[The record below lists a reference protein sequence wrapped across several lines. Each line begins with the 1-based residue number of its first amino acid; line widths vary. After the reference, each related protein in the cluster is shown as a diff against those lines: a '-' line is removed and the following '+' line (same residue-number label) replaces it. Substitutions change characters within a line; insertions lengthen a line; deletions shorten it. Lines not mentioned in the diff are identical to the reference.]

1 MCIRDRLA
9 AMLHEDHEIV
19 TLICGEGASEAETAL
34 IEAWVDENHPEVD
47 VEIHQGDQP
56 LYPYYIG
63 IE

>member
-1 MCIRDRLA
+1 MI
-9 AMLHEDHEIV
+9 ENWIE
-19 TLICGEGASEAETAL
+19 ET
-34 IEAWVDENHPEVD
+34 HPEVD